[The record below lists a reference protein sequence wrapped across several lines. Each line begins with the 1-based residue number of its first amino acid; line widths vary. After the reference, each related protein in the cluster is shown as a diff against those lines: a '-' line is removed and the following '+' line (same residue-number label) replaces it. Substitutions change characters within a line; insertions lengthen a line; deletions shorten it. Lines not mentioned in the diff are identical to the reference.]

1 MYTWEEAVITT
12 KGLALL
18 AKLTKGNSLTLI
30 RAEVGAGYVDP
41 DTLKHQTAVADM
53 RQELKFAPQS
63 YPEEGKCAV
72 PVRLYNTDL
81 STGYQAK
88 QVGVYAM
95 DPDEGE
101 ILYLIA
107 QASADDGTDI
117 PSAVDMP
124 SYCAEWT
131 FYMAYGQA
139 DGVNVTVDPAYAVTR
154 KEVQSLID
162 AHAGDKSNPHGV
174 TKEQIGLDK
183 VNNTSDTEKYVA
195 FSQESATSRKV
206 DYALTIRLNGGR
218 EEGSDMWNY
227 DGSTS
232 RTVNITPEKIGA
244 IGATESPKYI
254 GCYYQSVGGEE
265 EWFNPPMLV
274 DQEYKTAERWA
285 GKAVYKKLVKFSG
298 TNAGNSEHHYYFI
311 DNASATAD
319 LITPIR
325 FEAVVIANDGSSF
338 VFPGYSD
345 YDFEVTSKGS
355 IIYGASSAH
364 PDDEI
369 RATIWYVYM

>member
-18 AKLTKGNSLTLI
+18 AKLTKGNSLTLM

-41 DTLKHQTAVADM
+41 KTLKYQTAVADM

-81 STGYQAK
+81 ATGYQAK

-139 DGVNVTVDPAYAVTR
+139 DGVSVTVDPAYAVTR
-154 KEVQSLID
+154 KEVQSMID
-162 AHAGDKSNPHGV
+162 AHSDDKSNPHGV
-174 TKEQIGLDK
+174 TKEQLGLDK
-183 VNNTSDTEKYVA
+183 VDNTSDTDKYVA
-195 FSQESATSRKV
+195 FSQESATARKV

-218 EEGSDMWNY
+218 EEGSDMWKY

-244 IGATESPKYI
+244 IGATESTTYI
-254 GCYYQSVGGEE
+254 GCFYQSIGGEE
-265 EWFNPPMLV
+265 EWFNPPMIIN
-274 DQEYKTAERWA
+274 QEYKTTERWD

-298 TNAGNSEHHYYFI
+298 TAAGNSTHGKQFI
-311 DNASATAD
+311 TNDSNAE
-319 LITPIR
+319 LIR
-325 FEAVVIANDGSSF
+325 FEATIISGGSSI
-338 VFPGYSD
+338 VFPGFSD
-345 YDFEVTSKGS
+345 YDFEVTSQGS

-369 RATIWYVYM
+369 RATIWYVYK